1 MERKTEMKKRIS
13 ILEETILNRIRW
25 AGIKLPEREYRFHP
39 KRLWR
44 FDFAWPESRI
54 AVEAEGGIFVSGRHN
69 RPSGMAND
77 CEKYN
82 AAALLGWKV
91 LRYTKL
97 NLDGLLDDL
106 KAAGL

>member
-1 MERKTEMKKRIS
+1 MKRKS
-13 ILEETILNRIRW
+13 VLEETILNRIRW
-25 AGIKLPEREYRFHP
+25 AGIKLPEREFRFHP

-44 FDFAWPESRI
+44 FDFAYPGI
-54 AVEAEGGIFVSGRHN
+54 MVAVEAEGGIFVSGRHN
-69 RPSGMAND
+69 RPMGMGKD

-97 NLDGLLDDL
+97 NLDDLLNDL
-106 KAAGL
+106 KSAGL